1 MIDKKIIVS
10 LVEDFLA
17 GSDDFLVEVSVSS
30 DNEIVVEIDSDTYV
44 DIETCCELNRFIEGN
59 LSRDIEDYSLEVG
72 SSGLTSP
79 FKTIRQYR
87 KNIGNE
93 IEVLAGG
100 KKRFGILKSVGD
112 DAFTIELV
120 SKQKGNKDVM
130 EETFNYA
137 DVDYAKYNLKF
148 K

>member
-10 LVEDFLA
+10 LAEDFLA
-17 GSDDFLVEVSVSS
+17 GSDNFLVEVSVSS

-44 DIETCCELNRFIEGN
+44 DIETCCELNRFIEGK

-93 IEVLAGG
+93 IEVLADG

-112 DAFTIELV
+112 GAFTIELV

>member
-1 MIDKKIIVS
+1 MIDKKTIVS

-17 GSDDFLVEVSVSS
+17 GSDNFLVEVRMSS
-30 DNEIVVEIDSDTYV
+30 DNEIVVEIDSDTSV
-44 DIETCCELNRFIEGN
+44 DIETCCELNRFIESKM
-59 LSRDIEDYSLEVG
+59 SRDIEDYSLEVG

-79 FKTIRQYR
+79 FKIHRQYC